1 MRYAPVSGN
10 HPGTPSRHTNMTTS
24 ALHNALFS
32 DVAGYSLSATGK
44 AVIGRESDPALT
56 YGECTPEAVEH
67 ILAVTGAKPDEVF
80 YDLGSGTGKMV
91 VFAAFFLPLKKSV
104 GIELLSE
111 LHEAARMVGRR
122 YIEEIQPQLA
132 DARCNTKLEY
142 RLGDIF
148 EANLSDAD
156 IVVSHCCTC
165 FDDVL
170 MQKLSDKLETCT
182 SGTRIVTITR
192 GLSSPAFES
201 ISVTP
206 VQMGWGQA
214 TANAY
219 RRR

>member
-111 LHEAARMVGRR
+111 IRTAPNASDTAVILLSTEAEVKDRVRGMRTGADEYVGKPYEASYLIARARALLSLSCFRAGRVHVR
-122 YIEEIQPQLA
+122 PTFVKSWRA
-132 DARCNTKLEY
+132 A
-142 RLGDIF
+142 
-148 EANLSDAD
+148 
-156 IVVSHCCTC
+156 
-165 FDDVL
+165 
-170 MQKLSDKLETCT
+170 T
-182 SGTRIVTITR
+182 SWRER
-192 GLSSPAFES
+192 RS
-201 ISVTP
+201 
-206 VQMGWGQA
+206 
-214 TANAY
+214 